1 MMIFTNKQLT
11 QVSRGK
17 RFTVLVYGIA
27 AYAIAMLTILYL
39 ILDLIFYNTGKHLLA
54 SISLNQ
60 GSIFLAL
67 CINLILV
74 FLFGLQH
81 SIMARPNFKKW
92 WTQKIPVAA
101 ERSTY
106 VLFSAV
112 ALATLLYFWQPMQIT
127 IWSVNNINLKYLIW
141 GLFACGWIY
150 FVLATFAINHFD
162 LFGLRQV
169 LLYTK
174 GETPTELPFNKRWMY
189 NFNRHP
195 IQTGIL
201 IGIWTTPYMQLE
213 HLVLSTGFTFY
224 ILIGIALEERD
235 LIRIYGEEYQRYRDR
250 VGGLF
255 PWKKGMGSRE

>member
-1 MMIFTNKQLT
+1 MTTNKQLT

-17 RFTVLVYGIA
+17 RFIVLFYGIV
-27 AYAIAMLTILYL
+27 AYAIAMLTILNL
-39 ILDLIFYNTGKHLLA
+39 ILNLILYNAGKQPLN

-60 GSIFLAL
+60 GSIFSAL

-92 WTQKIPVAA
+92 WMQKIPVVA

-112 ALATLLYFWQPMQIT
+112 ALVTLLYFWQPMQTT
-127 IWSVNNINLKYLIW
+127 IWSVNNTALKYLIW

-169 LLYTK
+169 YLYWK
-174 GETPTELPFNKRWMY
+174 GETYQEFPFMKRWMY

-201 IGIWTTPYMQLE
+201 IGIWATPYMQLE
-213 HLVLSTGFTFY
+213 HLVLSTTFTFY
-224 ILIGIALEERD
+224 ILIGIALEEQD
-235 LIRIYGEEYQRYRDR
+235 LIRIYGEQYQRYRDE

-255 PWKKGMGSRE
+255 PWKKKTGNRE

>member
-1 MMIFTNKQLT
+1 MTFPKKQQLT
-11 QVSRGK
+11 QISPGK
-17 RFTVLVYGIA
+17 LGVLIYGIA

-39 ILDLIFYNTGKHLLA
+39 ILSLILFNAGKQPLN
-54 SISLNQ
+54 SIPLNQ
-60 GSIFLAL
+60 DSIFLTL
-67 CINLILV
+67 SINLTLV
-74 FLFGLQH
+74 LLFGLQH
-81 SIMARPNFKKW
+81 SIMARPSFKKW

-106 VLFSAV
+106 VLFSAM

-127 IWSVNNINLKYLIW
+127 IWSVNNIKLKYLIW
-141 GLFACGWIY
+141 TLFGCGWIY
-150 FVLATFAINHFD
+150 FVLASFAINHFD

-169 LLYTK
+169 FLYWK

-201 IGIWTTPYMQLE
+201 IGIWATPYMQLS
-213 HLVLSTGFTFY
+213 HLFLSTTFTVY

-235 LIRIYGEEYQRYRDR
+235 LIRIYGEQYQRYRNE

-255 PWKKGMGSRE
+255 PWKKRMGSRE

>member
-1 MMIFTNKQLT
+1 MTFPNKQQLT
-11 QVSRGK
+11 QISQDK
-17 RFTVLVYGIA
+17 RFLVLIYGVVS
-27 AYAIAMLTILYL
+27 YAIAMLTILYL
-39 ILDLIFYNTGKHLLA
+39 IFYSAGKHPLA
-54 SISLNQ
+54 SIPLNQ

-106 VLFSAV
+106 VLCSAI

-127 IWSVNNINLKYLIW
+127 IWSVNNIGLKYLIW
-141 GLFACGWIY
+141 GIFGCGWIY
-150 FVLATFAINHFD
+150 FVLASFAINHFD

-169 LLYTK
+169 YLYWK
-174 GETPTELPFNKRWMY
+174 GETYQEFPFMKRWMY

-201 IGIWTTPYMQLE
+201 IGIWATPYMQLD
-213 HLVLSTGFTFY
+213 HLVLSTTFTFY
-224 ILIGIALEERD
+224 ILIGITFEERD
-235 LIRIYGEEYQRYRDR
+235 LIRNYGEQYQRYRDE

-255 PWKKGMGSRE
+255 PWKKGTGSRE

>member
-1 MMIFTNKQLT
+1 MTFSNKQLT
-11 QVSRGK
+11 QISPGK
-17 RFTVLVYGIA
+17 RFAVLIYGIA
-27 AYAIAMLTILYL
+27 AYFIAMLTILYL
-39 ILDLIFYNTGKHLLA
+39 ILYCAGKHPLA

-60 GSIFLAL
+60 GSMFLAL
-67 CINLILV
+67 FINLILV

-106 VLFSAV
+106 VLFAAM

-127 IWSVNNINLKYLIW
+127 IWSVNNTAIKYLIW
-141 GLFACGWIY
+141 GLFGCGWIY
-150 FVLATFAINHFD
+150 FVLASFAINHFD

-169 LLYTK
+169 FLYWK
-174 GETPTELPFNKRWMY
+174 GETYEELPFNKRWMY

-201 IGIWTTPYMQLE
+201 IGIWATPYMQLE
-213 HLVLSTGFTFY
+213 HLVLSATFTVY
-224 ILIGIALEERD
+224 ILIGIAFEERD
-235 LIRIYGEEYQRYRDR
+235 LIRIYGEEYQRYRNE

-255 PWKKGMGSRE
+255 PWKKGIGNRE

>member
-1 MMIFTNKQLT
+1 MTSNKEQLT
-11 QVSRGK
+11 QVSSSK
-17 RFTVLVYGIA
+17 RFFVLIYGIV
-27 AYAIAMLTILYL
+27 AYAIAMLTILWL
-39 ILDLIFYNTGKHLLA
+39 ICCNALFLPLGF
-54 SISLNQ
+54 ISLNK

-67 CINLILV
+67 CINITLV

-81 SIMARPNFKKW
+81 SIMARPKFKQW

-106 VLFSAV
+106 VFSAAL

-127 IWSVNNINLKYLIW
+127 IWSVNNIGLKYLIW
-141 GLFACGWIY
+141 GLFCCGWIY

-169 LLYTK
+169 YLYWK
-174 GETPTELPFNKRWMY
+174 GQTYEEFPFMKRWMY

-195 IQTGIL
+195 IQTGLL
-201 IGIWTTPYMQLE
+201 IGLWATPYMQLD
-213 HLVLSTGFTFY
+213 HLVLSTTFTFY
-224 ILIGIALEERD
+224 ILIGIAFEERD
-235 LIRIYGEEYQRYRDR
+235 LIRNYGEQYQRYRDE

-255 PWKKGMGSRE
+255 PWKN

>member
-1 MMIFTNKQLT
+1 MTFRKKQQLT
-11 QVSRGK
+11 QTSRGK
-17 RFTVLVYGIA
+17 RFALLIYGIA

-39 ILDLIFYNTGKHLLA
+39 IFYSAGKHPLA

-60 GSIFLAL
+60 NSIFLAL
-67 CINLILV
+67 SINLLLV

-81 SIMARPNFKKW
+81 SIMARPFFKQW
-92 WTQKIPVAA
+92 WTQKIPVAV

-106 VLFSAV
+106 VLFSAI
-112 ALATLLYFWQPMQIT
+112 ALATLLYFWQPIQIT
-127 IWSVNNINLKYLIW
+127 IWSVNNIKLKYFFW
-141 GLFACGWIY
+141 GLFGCGWIY

-169 LLYTK
+169 YLYWK
-174 GETPTELPFNKRWMY
+174 GETYQEFPFMKRWMY

-195 IQTGIL
+195 IQTGLL
-201 IGIWTTPYMQLE
+201 IGLWATPYMKLD
-213 HLVLSTGFTFY
+213 HLILSITLTFY

-235 LIRIYGEEYQRYRDR
+235 LIRIYGEEYQRYRDE

-255 PWKKGMGSRE
+255 PWKN

>member
-1 MMIFTNKQLT
+1 
-11 QVSRGK
+11 
-17 RFTVLVYGIA
+17 
-27 AYAIAMLTILYL
+27 MLTILYL
-39 ILDLIFYNTGKHLLA
+39 IFYNAGKQLLA
-54 SISLNQ
+54 SISFSQ
-60 GSIFLAL
+60 DSIFLAL

-74 FLFGLQH
+74 LLFGLQH
-81 SIMARPNFKKW
+81 SIMARPFFKQW

-106 VLFSAV
+106 VLFSAM

-127 IWSVNNINLKYLIW
+127 IWSVNNIKLKYLIW
-141 GLFACGWIY
+141 ALFGSGWIY
-150 FVLATFAINHFD
+150 FVLASFAINHFD

-169 LLYTK
+169 FLYWK
-174 GETPTELPFNKRWMY
+174 EETPTELPFNKRWMY

-201 IGIWTTPYMQLE
+201 IGIWATPYMQLA
-213 HLVLSTGFTFY
+213 HLVLSTTFTVY

-235 LIRIYGEEYQRYRDR
+235 LIRIYGEEYQRYRNE

-255 PWKKGMGSRE
+255 PWKN

>member
-1 MMIFTNKQLT
+1 MKFTNKQLT

-17 RFTVLVYGIA
+17 RFAVLIYGIA

-39 ILDLIFYNTGKHLLA
+39 ILYLIFYNAGKHLLA
-54 SISLNQ
+54 SISLNH

-74 FLFGLQH
+74 LLFGLQH
-81 SIMARPNFKKW
+81 SIMARPNFKQW
-92 WTQKIPVAA
+92 WRQKIPVAA

-106 VLFSAV
+106 VLFSAI
-112 ALATLLYFWQPMQIT
+112 ALATLLYFWQAMPIT
-127 IWSVNNINLKYLIW
+127 IWSVNNIKLKYLIW
-141 GLFACGWIY
+141 ALFGSGWIY

-169 LLYTK
+169 FLYWK
-174 GETPTELPFNKRWMY
+174 GETYQEFPFMKRWMY

-195 IQTGIL
+195 IQTGLL
-201 IGIWTTPYMQLE
+201 IGLWTTPYMQLDR
-213 HLVLSTGFTFY
+213 LVLSTTFTFY

-235 LIRIYGEEYQRYRDR
+235 LIGIYGEEYQRYRNE

-255 PWKKGMGSRE
+255 PWKKRTGTRE

>member
-1 MMIFTNKQLT
+1 MTFTNKQLT

-17 RFTVLVYGIA
+17 RFNLLIYGIA

-39 ILDLIFYNTGKHLLA
+39 ILSLILFNAGKQPFN
-54 SISLNQ
+54 SILLNQ
-60 GSIFLAL
+60 DSIFLAL
-67 CINLILV
+67 SINLILV

-106 VLFSAV
+106 VLFSAI

-127 IWSVNNINLKYLIW
+127 IWSVNNIKLKYLIW
-141 GLFACGWIY
+141 GLFGCGWVY
-150 FVLATFAINHFD
+150 FVLASFAINHFD

-169 LLYTK
+169 FLYWK

-189 NFNRHP
+189 KFNRHP

-201 IGIWTTPYMQLE
+201 LGIWATPYMQLS
-213 HLVLSTGFTFY
+213 HLFLSTTFTFY

-235 LIRIYGEEYQRYRDR
+235 LIRIYGEQYQRYRDQ

-255 PWKKGMGSRE
+255 PWKKGMGSRK